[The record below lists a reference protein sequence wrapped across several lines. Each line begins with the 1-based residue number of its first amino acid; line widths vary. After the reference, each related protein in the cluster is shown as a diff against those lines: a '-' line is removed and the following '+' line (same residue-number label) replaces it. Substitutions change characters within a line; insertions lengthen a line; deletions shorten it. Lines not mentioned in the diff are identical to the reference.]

1 VRTHAFQLDGDT
13 HNGSR
18 LPTVSWITAARDR
31 KDVPTDEELLAQL
44 DETRKLAARVEANF
58 RELRRRMLLSKNLHK
73 KRDDDSQPA
82 D

>member
-1 VRTHAFQLDGDT
+1 M
-13 HNGSR
+13 
-18 LPTVSWITAARDR
+18 PTVSWITAARDR
-31 KDVPTDEELLAQL
+31 KDVPTDEELLAQS

-58 RELRRRMLLSKNLHK
+58 RELRRRMLLSKNRHK